1 MTLALDPPRRARR
14 PSLTPMVDVVF
25 LLLVF
30 FMLAARIGQEGALTL
45 ATGGGSGAYEGPP
58 RLVTIRPGGVALN
71 GAAVPVAAL
80 PDELRELGG
89 GPGRTVVLRAAEGA
103 DLQRLAEVTGALTA
117 AGFDRLVLVE

>member
-1 MTLALDPPRRARR
+1 MI
-14 PSLTPMVDVVF
+14 DVVF

-58 RLVTIRPGGVALN
+58 RLVTIRAEGLALN
-71 GAAVPVAAL
+71 GAAVPAAAL
-80 PDELRELGG
+80 PELLRDLGG
-89 GPGRTVVLRAAEGA
+89 GPGRTVVLRAGEGA